1 MMSDE
6 DDVEYEY
13 VDDGNQVSQW
23 NGGISPVPVSSSSLF
38 SVMEKVFDFAKE
50 KEITKREIARYHDMR
65 DIAIK
70 EITERYKVINKS
82 LDNQRFY
89 IEKEF
94 KLIDKGLEQGNHE
107 LVNKALEN
115 ITEIVKVS
123 PLDMFKTMTQQQ
135 QRNWLNED

>member
-1 MMSDE
+1 MSDE

>member
-1 MMSDE
+1 MSDE
-6 DDVEYEY
+6 DEVEYEY

-23 NGGISPVPVSSSSLF
+23 NGGITPVPASSSSLF

-65 DIAIK
+65 DIAIT
-70 EITERYKVINKS
+70 EITRKWDAVNRS

-123 PLDMFKTMTQQQ
+123 PLDMFRTMTQQQ